1 MNIKKEIMNRKIFM
15 TVLVTLFFIVS
26 AQAQLL
32 WKVSGNG
39 LTKPSYLFGT
49 HHLIEKDQ
57 LKDFDKIQ
65 DLAGNSDVVVGEMI
79 IDNSLGA
86 QLKMVKYA
94 MMKDTTLKELISET
108 DYAMVDTEYKQTMN
122 MSLNKLGK
130 MKPMLLSTMYSLM
143 LYMKMNNLKKQ
154 PEAVDLL
161 FQKKA
166 KKNKKKVIGLET
178 LEQQMD
184 LLLNSIPLKR
194 QAEIMVEGV
203 KGKVKDI
210 ELLKEMNEAYLAG
223 NLTQLEKINN
233 EDDDMTNDEKKI
245 LIDNR
250 NNAWMKQ
257 IPALLNKQSCFVAVG
272 CMHLVGET
280 GLIVQLKKAGYTVE
294 GIEKM

>member
-1 MNIKKEIMNRKIFM
+1 MRNKIIFIAFIA
-15 TVLVTLFFIVS
+15 LFFIVS

-39 LTKPSYLFGT
+39 LSKPSYLFGT

-57 LKDFDKIQ
+57 IKDFDKIL
-65 DLAGNSDVVVGEMI
+65 DLAGGSDAVVGEMI
-79 IDNSLGA
+79 IDNSLGM

-94 MMKDTTLKELISET
+94 MMKDTTLKELISGT
-108 DYAMVDTEYKQTMN
+108 DYVLVDTEYKQTMN
-122 MSLNKLGK
+122 MGLNKLGK

-233 EDDDMTNDEKKI
+233 EDDDMTYDEKKI

>member
-1 MNIKKEIMNRKIFM
+1 MNRKILM
-15 TVLVTLFFIVS
+15 TVLVTLCFIVS

-57 LKDFDKIQ
+57 IKDFDKML

-94 MMKDTTLKELISET
+94 MMKDTTMKELISET
-108 DYAMVDTEYKQTMN
+108 DYALVDTEYKQTMN
-122 MSLNKLGK
+122 MGLNKLGK

-233 EDDDMTNDEKKI
+233 EDEDMTNDEKKI

-250 NNAWMKQ
+250 NNDWMKQ
-257 IPALLNKQSCFVAVG
+257 IPSLLSKQSCYVAVG
-272 CMHLVGET
+272 CIHLVGET
-280 GLIVQLKKAGYTVE
+280 GLIAQLKKAGYTVE

>member
-1 MNIKKEIMNRKIFM
+1 MRNKIIFIAFIA
-15 TVLVTLFFIVS
+15 LFFIVS

-39 LTKPSYLFGT
+39 LSKPSYLFGT

-57 LKDFDKIQ
+57 IKDFDKIL
-65 DLAGNSDVVVGEMI
+65 DLAGGSDAVVGEMI
-79 IDNSLGA
+79 IDNSLGM

-94 MMKDTTLKELISET
+94 MMKDTTLKELISGT
-108 DYAMVDTEYKQTMN
+108 DYVLVDTEYKQTMN
-122 MSLNKLGK
+122 MGLNKLGK

-184 LLLNSIPLKR
+184 LLLNSIPLNR

-203 KGKVKDI
+203 KRKVKDI
-210 ELLKEMNEAYLAG
+210 ELLKEMNQAYLAG
-223 NLTQLEKINN
+223 NLTQLEIINN
-233 EDDDMTNDEKKI
+233 EDNDMTIEERSI
-245 LIDNR
+245 MIDNR
-250 NNAWMKQ
+250 NTDWMKQ
-257 IPALLNKQSCFVAVG
+257 IPALFSKQSCFLAVG

-280 GLIVQLKKAGYTVE
+280 GLIAQLLKAGYTLE
-294 GIEKM
+294 GVDKL

>member
-1 MNIKKEIMNRKIFM
+1 MRNKIIF
-15 TVLVTLFFIVS
+15 TVFIVLFFIVS

-272 CMHLVGET
+272 CMHLIGET